1 MKHKLPNYL
10 RAHRKRWSLTQEEL
24 AHLLGLTSQG
34 AVSQYEGLPKRPGV
48 EILIAAKTL
57 FGVPCR
63 TMFPQVYEEVERD
76 LVRRA
81 KEMRDRLQLAPN
93 GSTEVKLRLLDELV
107 DRIESHTNDI

>member
-48 EILIAAKTL
+48 EILIAAKTV

-63 TMFPQVYEEVERD
+63 KMFPQVYEDVERD
-76 LVRRA
+76 LLRRA
-81 KEMRDRLQLAPN
+81 KEMRARLQATPKS
-93 GSTEVKLRLLDELV
+93 STEMKLRLLDELV
-107 DRIESHTNDI
+107 ERIEKQTNDL